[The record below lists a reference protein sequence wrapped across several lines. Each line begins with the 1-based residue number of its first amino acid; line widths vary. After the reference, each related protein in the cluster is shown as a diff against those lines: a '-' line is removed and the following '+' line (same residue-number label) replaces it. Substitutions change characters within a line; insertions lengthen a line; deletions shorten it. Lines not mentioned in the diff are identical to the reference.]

1 MGFASLNPSYEGFNP
16 REQIA
21 LKLGKRRQLVGVHKG
36 RNNMSISIAADLRK
50 PDKTGGCHSRGR
62 ELSMFR
68 PALLASAI
76 MAGLGLTSPVL
87 AQSTVYIPAILELS
101 GAGAVSGTN
110 FRDGMLLAIDE
121 INAKGGILGR
131 KIDTP
136 LLDTQSDAGISR
148 AQVQKVLDNNPYVIL
163 GPVFSGSVLVDMA
176 LTQQAEI
183 PEIVGGEAAAITQK
197 GDPYV
202 FRTSFGQ
209 QFSMPKIANYI
220 RDSVKAKSVAVLWV
234 NNDFGKGGRDT
245 FIKEMAARN
254 IKVTADISTESGQAD
269 FSADVVKI
277 KAANADAIFVYVNE
291 EESARF
297 LREAKKQGVKTALI
311 GETTLLGQKVIDLAQ
326 GAAEGVR
333 GHVGLTVDAPIPAV
347 KEFAERFKKRFNYVC
362 DHNGIKGYTA
372 VYFIKHVTEK
382 MGKFDSKLFAQT
394 LHGMTITP
402 KDEPGV
408 LMEATFDKNGDI
420 DRESFLGEVVNG
432 NQKIV
437 EILPKLGK

>member
-1 MGFASLNPSYEGFNP
+1 MA
-16 REQIA
+16 
-21 LKLGKRRQLVGVHKG
+21 V
-36 RNNMSISIAADLRK
+36 
-50 PDKTGGCHSRGR
+50 
-62 ELSMFR
+62 
-68 PALLASAI
+68 
-76 MAGLGLTSPVL
+76 AGLGLSSPVSLNPAL
-87 AQSTVYIPAILELS
+87 AQSTVYVPAILELS

-110 FRDGMLLAIDE
+110 FRDGMLMAIEE

-136 LLDTQSDAGISR
+136 ILDTQSDASISR
-148 AQVQKVLDNNPYVIL
+148 AQMQKVLDNHPYVIL

-176 LTQQAEI
+176 LTQRAQI

-220 RDSVKAKSVAVLWV
+220 RDSIKAKAVAVLWV

-254 IKVTADISTESGQAD
+254 IKVVADIPTESGQVD
-269 FSADVVKI
+269 FSADVVKL

-297 LREAKKQGVKTALI
+297 LREAKRQGVQAPLL

-333 GHVGLTVDAPIPAV
+333 GHVGLTVDAPFPAV
-347 KEFAERFKKRFNYVC
+347 KEFAERFKTRFKYVC

-372 VYFIKHVTEK
+372 VYAIKYATEK
-382 MGKFDSKLFAQT
+382 LGKFDRKAFAAAMKNACFSAKQY
-394 LHGMTITP
+394 
-402 KDEPGV
+402 PGV
-408 LMEATFDKNGDI
+408 LMDLCYDDKGDI
-420 DRESFLGEVVNG
+420 DRESFLVEVKNG
-432 NQKIV
+432 KQVV
-437 EILPKLGK
+437 EKTLPPLNKR

>member
-1 MGFASLNPSYEGFNP
+1 MSPSMSRLSLFAA
-16 REQIA
+16 A
-21 LKLGKRRQLVGVHKG
+21 LAAVLG
-36 RNNMSISIAADLRK
+36 
-50 PDKTGGCHSRGR
+50 
-62 ELSMFR
+62 
-68 PALLASAI
+68 
-76 MAGLGLTSPVL
+76 MAGSAF
-87 AQSTVYIPAILELS
+87 AQSTVYVPAILELS

-121 INAKGGILGR
+121 INAKGGLLGR

-148 AQVQKVLDNNPYVIL
+148 AQLQKVLDNNPYVVL

-183 PEIVGGEAAAITQK
+183 PEIVGGEAAGITQK
-197 GDPYV
+197 SDPYV

-209 QFSMPKIANYI
+209 QFSMPKIASYM
-220 RDSVKAKSVAVLWV
+220 RDGVKAKTVAVLWV
-234 NNDFGKGGRDT
+234 NNDFGKGGRDN
-245 FIKEMAARN
+245 FIKEMAARD
-254 IKVTADISTESGQAD
+254 IKVVADVSTESGQAD

-277 KAANADAIFVYVNE
+277 KGANADAIFVYLNE

-297 LREAKKQGVKTALI
+297 LREAKKQGITAPLI

-347 KEFAERFKKRFNYVC
+347 QAFAERFKKRFNYAC

-372 VYFIKHVTEK
+372 VYIIKHVTEK

-402 KDEPGV
+402 QDEPGV
-408 LMEATFDKNGDI
+408 LMEVSFDQNGDL

-432 NQKIV
+432 KQKIV
-437 EILPKLGK
+437 ATLPKLGK